1 MRYLFFILVGIF
13 HPLQQGRAYPSSCAH
28 HKTSTHCFS
37 VNAGSI
43 ADSGTEIP
51 PEVSVRFINT
61 VSGKDVVTK
70 VPLGTNLLIAGMIV
84 FLVMHAAFPHSF
96 FDFIQNR

>member
-1 MRYLFFILVGIF
+1 MRYLFFVLVGIF

-28 HKTSTHCFS
+28 RKTSTHCFS
-37 VNAGSI
+37 VNAGAI
-43 ADSGTEIP
+43 ADSETP

-84 FLVMHAAFPHSF
+84 FLVMHVAFPHTF
-96 FDFIQNR
+96 FDLVQNR